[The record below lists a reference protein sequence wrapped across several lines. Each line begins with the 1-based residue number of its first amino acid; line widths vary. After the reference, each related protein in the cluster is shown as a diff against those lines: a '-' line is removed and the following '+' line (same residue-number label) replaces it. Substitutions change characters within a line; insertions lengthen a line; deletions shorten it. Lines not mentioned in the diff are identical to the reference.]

1 MLLDV
6 EMGHY
11 SWYYIG
17 TTRLQSYCLV
27 LNRNIEQ
34 LIHEQMSSGGP
45 RLPDYRHT
53 PANITELFAMGLK
66 LDQGAL
72 GMSDPCGTLQLALIQ
87 CPGLTLSFPTFTFV
101 LIDLWSLVKW

>member
-1 MLLDV
+1 MVLLDV

-11 SWYYIG
+11 SWYYVG
-17 TTRLQSYCLV
+17 TTGLQSYCLV

-34 LIHEQMSSGGP
+34 QLIHEQMSSGL

-66 LDQGAL
+66 
-72 GMSDPCGTLQLALIQ
+72 IY
-87 CPGLTLSFPTFTFV
+87 V
-101 LIDLWSLVKW
+101 ILVKMITFHLPTQTNYGR